1 MARLGELLVASGL
14 LTVEQVEQALRAQV
28 MWGGRL
34 GTNLIELGYV
44 DLDTLAQTLGRQQKL
59 APALARHFDKADRE
73 LQKQLSADVAERY
86 SAVPLMRIGPQK
98 MVVFASVT
106 VIDKRGLAIIADE
119 LAITPAQLIPSIA
132 AELRIRYH
140 LERAY
145 KIPRGTRFLRSRGKT
160 IPPFPQ
166 FEIAPLAFED
176 SEVDIT
182 LPNDTSELPIVQPDA
197 VVAQP
202 PALAQAP
209 AIAQATRQPS
219 GLAARIAALEESGA
233 IGEVEPAELEPAEL
247 EPAELEYA
255 ITETTPG
262 IDDYS
267 AIAVLD
273 TTGADTTEDD
283 LAVPTAPI
291 IDEPSGRD
299 RRRYVR
305 TITDQPATD
314 SERQALGRIA
324 IRRVAIAGANA
335 GATLGEATRAIRRGL
350 DRDKVAELVVA
361 ALDRF
366 VPTCDAAILLVVR
379 GEVALGW
386 KGFSRSGATLPEIG
400 VPLEQPGLVPRAV
413 QRGHTVRSPSTDLG
427 PIDQLLLVS
436 LGRETGDLVVVPV
449 TIADQVMCV
458 IALVASSDAKI
469 ESAESIA
476 GAAGAAFARLM
487 RNASR

>member
-14 LTVEQVEQALRAQV
+14 LTIEQVEQALRAQV

-44 DLDTLAQTLGRQQKL
+44 DLDTLAQTLGRQHKL

-166 FEIAPLAFED
+166 FEIVPLAFED

-202 PALAQAP
+202 PAIAKAPP
-209 AIAQATRQPS
+209 AIAPTPAERPAKQPS

-233 IGEVEPAELEPAEL
+233 IDEVEPAELEP
-247 EPAELEYA
+247 ELEYA
-255 ITETTPG
+255 TTETTPG

-267 AIAVLD
+267 AIAI

-283 LAVPTAPI
+283 LAVPTEPI

-350 DRDKVAELVVA
+350 DRDKVAELVVG

-436 LGRETGDLVVVPV
+436 LGRDTGDLVVVPV